1 MTAVLAVFVLTLISV
16 TYLAYT
22 AVPDRQ
28 QIAAVFA
35 AAAELDAGGERP
47 TIFNVRLV
55 RVAIASILPY
65 VKGMGSARYRDVK
78 RVHLRRAGFDPG
90 VSVDEI
96 LAFKVLAAGLIFV
109 GVLIY
114 PIPFFFKLVA
124 AAFGFFFPDIWLVDR
139 AKFRQH
145 QIVRELPFML
155 DLLVLLVEAG
165 LDFTAAVA
173 KSVEKMKPGPL
184 RNELDRMLKEVRL
197 GASRS
202 EALRSL
208 ARRLKAKEITTFST
222 ALIQASELGA
232 SIAGTLRQQS
242 EIVRATRFQKAEE
255 QGSKASQKMLL
266 PLVMFILPAVVLM
279 IAGPLII
286 NFLRSGLSGGF

>member
-1 MTAVLAVFVLTLISV
+1 MTILAVFVLTFLSV
-16 TYLAYT
+16 TYLAYS
-22 AVPDRQ
+22 AIPDRQ
-28 QIAAVFA
+28 QVAAVFA
-35 AAAELDAGGERP
+35 AAAELDARGERP

-65 VKGMGSARYRDVK
+65 VKGMGSATYRDVK

-90 VSVDEI
+90 VTVDEI
-96 LAFKVLAAGLIFV
+96 LALKVVAAGLIFL

-114 PIPFFFKLVA
+114 PIPMFFKLVA

-184 RNELDRMLKEVRL
+184 RNELERMLKEVRL

-202 EALRSL
+202 QALRSL
-208 ARRLKAKEITTFST
+208 AKRLRAKEITTFST

-255 QGSKASQKMLL
+255 QGGKASQKMLL

-279 IAGPLII
+279 IAGPLVI